1 MPNKR
6 QTRRYRKLTP
16 AEWLEID
23 DAWASGSATL
33 VELSETYDVAI
44 RTLQNHFAARGI
56 MKGAPAGGFDL
67 DVPTLD
73 HLPAQAAPA
82 SGEDIATVAAEVRTR
97 TAANAQEL
105 GQRLMSAVRGLATD
119 TTVRPAA
126 MIRSLVAAASALERL
141 HIIEDKALG
150 LSAADHLTR
159 ELPTLTLVD
168 ITADEITA
176 IQNGSVFEEEGEL
189 VELSA
194 A

>member
-1 MPNKR
+1 MPDDR

-16 AEWLEID
+16 DEWHEID
-23 DAWASGSATL
+23 DAWASGNATL
-33 VELSETYDVAI
+33 VELAESFDVSI
-44 RTLQNHFAARGI
+44 RTLQNGFAARGI
-56 MKGAPAGGFDL
+56 MKGAPTGGFDL
-67 DVPTLD
+67 DLPTLD
-73 HLPAQAAPA
+73 PLPSQTAPA
-82 SGEDIATVAAEVRTR
+82 SGEDIAIVAGEVRTR

-141 HIIEDKALG
+141 HVIEDKALG

-159 ELPTLTLVD
+159 EMPVLVITD